1 MIEFSARES
10 ELFGV
15 RFGRATITSD
25 FKDWERLRRLSADMQ
40 LDYLRLKVVNPE
52 DSFLDHF
59 CQADWHADLMGVIRL
74 YKIVAREAHAHYDA
88 PVARFQKVT
97 ESDKQLL
104 KDLLIKTYT
113 EVPFG
118 FFQYKALL
126 GKFPLEKQLEN
137 IGSYI
142 ADNFCGQY
150 HDKEA
155 YIGYVNG
162 KPIECFASD
171 FSDGT
176 TAVTLYAG
184 ILTEHRDHDLFK
196 DMIRFFKQLCW
207 QKGMAKSICGAR
219 LENLSSQYAMER
231 EGSVSYGTEWVYMIS
246 FDK

>member
-25 FKDWERLRRLSADMQ
+25 FKDWEQVRRLSTDLR
-40 LDYLRLKVVNPE
+40 LDYLRLKIVNP
-52 DSFLDHF
+52 DDTFLDHF
-59 CQADWHADLMGVIRL
+59 NSIGWQADLMGVIRL
-74 YKIVAREAHAHYDA
+74 YKIIAKEAHAVHES
-88 PVARFQKVT
+88 PVARFKKATT
-97 ESDKQLL
+97 EDKQLL
-104 KDLLIKTYT
+104 KNLLIQTYT

-118 FFQYKALL
+118 FFQYKHLL
-126 GKFPLEKQLEN
+126 DKFPLDKQLDN

-142 ADNFCGQY
+142 AENFCGQY
-150 HDKEA
+150 KEREA
-155 YIGYVNG
+155 YIGYLDG

-171 FSDGT
+171 FTDGS

-184 ILTEHRDHDLFK
+184 ILTEYRDNDLFK

>member
-25 FKDWERLRRLSADMQ
+25 FRDWQLLLTRSQDMQ
-40 LDYLRLKVVNPE
+40 LDYLRLKMVNPH
-52 DSFLDHF
+52 DTFLDQF
-59 CQADWHADLMGVIRL
+59 SSVAWHADLLGVIRL
-74 YKIVAREAHAHYDA
+74 YKIVAKEAHAQYDH
-88 PVARFQKVT
+88 PVARFSKA
-97 ESDKQLL
+97 SLADKELL
-104 KDLLIKTYT
+104 KDLLIRTYT
-113 EVPFG
+113 ETPFG
-118 FFQYKALL
+118 FFQYRRLSDI
-126 GKFPLEKQLEN
+126 FPLDKQLEN
-137 IGSYI
+137 IGTYI

-150 HDKEA
+150 PDKEA
-155 YIGYVNG
+155 YIGYLDG
-162 KPIECFASD
+162 QPIECFASD
-171 FSDGT
+171 FSDGS

-207 QKGMAKSICGAR
+207 QKGMKKSICGAR

-246 FDK
+246 FSR

>member
-25 FKDWERLRRLSADMQ
+25 FRDWEQVRRLSTEMQ
-40 LDYLRLKVVNPE
+40 LDYLRLKIVNPD

-59 CQADWHADLMGVIRL
+59 NSINWHADLMGVIRL
-74 YKIVAREAHAHYDA
+74 YKIVAKEAHATYEA
-88 PVARFQKVT
+88 PVATFKRAT
-97 ESDKQLL
+97 EADKQLL
-104 KDLLIKTYT
+104 KDLLIQTYT

-126 GKFPLEKQLEN
+126 EKFPHQKQLEN
-137 IGSYI
+137 IGTYI
-142 ADNFCGQY
+142 SDNFCGQ
-150 HDKEA
+150 HKDREA

-162 KPIECFASD
+162 KAIECFASD
-171 FSDGT
+171 FTDGS

-184 ILTEHRDHDLFK
+184 ILTEHRDNDLFK

-207 QKGMAKSICGAR
+207 QKGMKKSICGAR